1 MTRSVTDTGNSRL
14 SGSRRSGGS
23 RRIWGGGGIRP
34 AWLIAA
40 IAVLGIAA
48 AGCFPKGG
56 AYPIDIFTEM
66 HYSQAFR
73 SQEPPRLDGV
83 RGAEV
88 FVGLGTDETLV
99 LQLTREREY
108 VPAVASRLFAV
119 NCSVCHGVNGRGD
132 CPVAIFLTTPELTRD
147 PKTAYSAPPDLT
159 ESRER
164 LDKDALF
171 GIVSS
176 GINVMP
182 RFELLLSEEDRWD
195 IVNYVFDTEDGLGSQ

>member
-1 MTRSVTDTGNSRL
+1 MNSSVSNTGAQKGNARIR
-14 SGSRRSGGS
+14 SGSL
-23 RRIWGGGGIRP
+23 IRP

-48 AGCFPKGG
+48 AGCFPKTGT
-56 AYPIDIFTEM
+56 YPIEIFTEM

-73 SQEPPRLDGV
+73 SQEPPRLDAV

-88 FVGLGTDETLV
+88 FVGLGAEETLV
-99 LQLTREREY
+99 LTLTQEREY
-108 VPAVASRLFAV
+108 VPAVASDLYAV
-119 NCSVCHGVNGRGD
+119 NCAVCHGAGGRGD
-132 CPVAIFLTTPELTRD
+132 GPVAIFLTTPELTKD
-147 PKTAYSAPPDLT
+147 GVAYGAPSDLHK
-159 ESRER
+159 SRER
-164 LDKDALF
+164 LAKDVFF

-195 IVNYVFDTEDGLGSQ
+195 IVNYVFDTETGLGSQ

>member
-1 MTRSVTDTGNSRL
+1 MNRSVTDTGDSRL

-48 AGCFPKGG
+48 IGCFPKGG
-56 AYPIDIFTEM
+56 AYPIEIFTEM

-73 SQEPPRLDGV
+73 SQEPPRLDAV

-88 FVGLGTDETLV
+88 FVGLGTDETLA
-99 LQLTREREY
+99 LSLTQERTY
-108 VPAVASRLFAV
+108 VPAVASRLYAV
-119 NCSVCHGVNGRGD
+119 NCSVCHGVSGLGD
-132 CPVAIFLTTPELTRD
+132 GPVATFLTTPSLTRD
-147 PKTAYSAPPDLT
+147 GVAYGAPPNLT

-164 LDKDALF
+164 LEKDVLF

-195 IVNYVFDTEDGLGSQ
+195 IVSYVFDTESGLGSQ

>member
-1 MTRSVTDTGNSRL
+1 MGM
-14 SGSRRSGGS
+14 
-23 RRIWGGGGIRP
+23 RRIKP

-48 AGCFPKGG
+48 IGCFPKTG

-73 SQEPPRLDGV
+73 SQEPPRLDAV

-88 FVGLGTDETLV
+88 FVALGTDETLEMS
-99 LQLTREREY
+99 LTQERPY
-108 VPAVASRLFAV
+108 VVSVASHLYAV
-119 NCSVCHGVNGRGD
+119 NCSVCHGTGGEGD
-132 CPVAIFLTTPELTRD
+132 GPVATFLTSGSLTRD
-147 PKTAYSAPPDLT
+147 GNPYSAPPNLIDT
-159 ESRER
+159 RGK
-164 LDKDALF
+164 LDKDAVF

-182 RFELLLSEEDRWD
+182 RFELLLSEEDRRD
-195 IVNYVFDTEDGLGSQ
+195 IVNYVFDRDSGLGSQ

>member
-1 MTRSVTDTGNSRL
+1 MNRSVAHTGNARIR
-14 SGSRRSGGS
+14 GRR
-23 RRIWGGGGIRP
+23 RIRP

-48 AGCFPKGG
+48 TGCFPKAGS
-56 AYPIDIFTEM
+56 YPIEIFTEM

-73 SQEPPRLDGV
+73 SQEPPRLDAV

-88 FVGLGTDETLV
+88 FVGLSTEETLT
-99 LQLTREREY
+99 LTLTQEREY
-108 VPAVASRLFAV
+108 VPAVASQLYAV
-119 NCSVCHGVNGRGD
+119 NCSVCHGDSGRGD
-132 CPVAIFLTTPELTRD
+132 GPVAIFLTTKELTRD
-147 PKTAYSAPPDLT
+147 GAGYGAPPDLQA
-159 ESRER
+159 SRER
-164 LDKDALF
+164 LDKSAFF

-195 IVNYVFDTEDGLGSQ
+195 IVNYVFDMETGLGSQ

>member
-1 MTRSVTDTGNSRL
+1 MIDSVSNSGAHAVNGRL
-14 SGSRRSGGS
+14 NGRR
-23 RRIWGGGGIRP
+23 RVRP

-48 AGCFPKGG
+48 IGCFPKSG
-56 AYPIDIFTEM
+56 AYPIEIFTEM

-73 SQEPPRLDGV
+73 SQEPPRLDAV

-88 FVGLGTDETLV
+88 FVGLGTDETLA
-99 LQLTREREY
+99 LSLTQERAY
-108 VPAVASRLFAV
+108 VPAVASRLFAI
-119 NCSVCHGVNGRGD
+119 NCSVCHGASGRGD
-132 CPVAIFLTTPELTRD
+132 GPIAIFLTTPELTRD
-147 PKTAYSAPPDLT
+147 GNAYSAPPDLT

-164 LDKDALF
+164 LGKDGLF
-171 GIVSS
+171 AIMSS

-195 IVNYVFDTEDGLGSQ
+195 IVNYVFDTESGLGPQ

>member
-1 MTRSVTDTGNSRL
+1 MNSSVSNTGAQKGNARIR
-14 SGSRRSGGS
+14 SGSL
-23 RRIWGGGGIRP
+23 IRP

-48 AGCFPKGG
+48 AGCFPKTGT
-56 AYPIDIFTEM
+56 YPIEIFTEM

-73 SQEPPRLDGV
+73 SQEPPRLDAV

-88 FVGLGTDETLV
+88 FVGLGTEETLA
-99 LQLTREREY
+99 LTLTQEREY
-108 VPAVASRLFAV
+108 VPAVASDLYAV
-119 NCSVCHGVNGRGD
+119 NCSVCHGAGGRGD
-132 CPVAIFLTTPELTRD
+132 GPVAIFLTTPELTKD
-147 PKTAYSAPPDLT
+147 GVAYGAPPDLHK
-159 ESRER
+159 SRER
-164 LDKDALF
+164 LARDVLF

-195 IVNYVFDTEDGLGSQ
+195 IVNYVFDTETGLGSQ